1 VVDQLAKHATLSY
14 VNRPLSAVT
23 TLTVHHTV
31 SGGGSNP
38 LAEVKSI
45 AQYHVNEPPNGRGWP
60 GIGYHFCIG
69 ANGVIYQVNHLTT
82 KSYHAGS
89 YNAPGDENLWSVGI
103 ALLGNFTDNP
113 PPQVQ
118 QDAARWLVSYLKGL
132 IPTATAVLGHK
143 AMPGAQTQCPGN
155 TSPQWLDY
163 VAGAAAVS
171 MPPYFLPKSGNFGDI
186 VILANNWGEGDE
198 RQQLQRNG
206 NISYVTKNQQWE
218 RRDLLSDGIYL
229 KMDTSPE
236 NGQYYTIEGS
246 PWLPLSWSVGNE
258 FLRTETV
265 KFFFKSNCQ
274 PAQTPYST
282 TNKIRFKAL
291 LPSWTS
297 QAGVMLQ
304 NVIELEWLIAGQ
316 VEETYRYAPGLGLV
330 SWGNRSGKKSWV
342 TAVIPVGQQ
351 GNNIR
356 EIGCFGS

>member
-1 VVDQLAKHATLSY
+1 
-14 VNRPLSAVT
+14 
-23 TLTVHHTV
+23 
-31 SGGGSNP
+31 
-38 LAEVKSI
+38 
-45 AQYHVNEPPNGRGWP
+45 
-60 GIGYHFCIG
+60 
-69 ANGVIYQVNHLTT
+69 
-82 KSYHAGS
+82 
-89 YNAPGDENLWSVGI
+89 
-103 ALLGNFTDNP
+103 
-113 PPQVQ
+113 
-118 QDAARWLVSYLKGL
+118 
-132 IPTATAVLGHK
+132 
-143 AMPGAQTQCPGN
+143 
-155 TSPQWLDY
+155 
-163 VAGAAAVS
+163 

-229 KMDTSPE
+229 KMDTSPG

-351 GNNIR
+351 GNNTR
-356 EIGCFGS
+356 ETGCFGG